1 MGTRQ
6 DIITAAGV
14 KFATITIAN
23 GYNTDL
29 GNNVNEWKVIADEE
43 ADLPSLHYRDAG
55 VEVIEVEGQDNFY
68 ETKKLN
74 LEVEIRAADGATT
87 PATLRLMI
95 EDVLAAVGTDIN
107 WNNNAFDTDYEGDT
121 MGIDQDNL
129 TIGYVLMNVSI
140 GYQVKNWTD

>member
-1 MGTRQ
+1 MGKRQ

-23 GYNTDL
+23 GYNTDI

-43 ADLPSLHYRDAG
+43 SDLPSLHYRDAS
-55 VEVIEVEGQDNFY
+55 VEVLEIEGQDNYF

-74 LEVEIRAADGATT
+74 LEVEIRVSGTTT

-95 EDVLAAVGTDIN
+95 EDVLAAVGKDIN
-107 WNNNAFDTDYEGDT
+107 WSNNAYDTDYEGDT
-121 MGIDQDNL
+121 MDIDQDNL
-129 TIGYVLMNVSI
+129 KIGSVLMNIAI